1 MRTLSKHTQFQNIIA
16 SNIALSIV
24 NSIKLMAKKTF
35 TEFQNL
41 VKQERGFHSYKEQ
54 KEYEIYRERLRAKL
68 PGQF

>member
-1 MRTLSKHTQFQNIIA
+1 MRTIAKQTQFQNIIA

-24 NSIKLMAKKTF
+24 NSIKLMAKKAF

-41 VKQERGFHSYKEQ
+41 VKQERGFYSYKEQ
-54 KEYEIYRERLRAKL
+54 KEYEIYRERLQAKL

>member
-1 MRTLSKHTQFQNIIA
+1 MRTLIKQNQFQNIIA
-16 SNIALSIV
+16 SNVALSIV

-41 VKQERGFHSYKEQ
+41 TKRKRGFYSHKEQ
-54 KEYEIYRERLRAKL
+54 IEYEIHIERLRAKL